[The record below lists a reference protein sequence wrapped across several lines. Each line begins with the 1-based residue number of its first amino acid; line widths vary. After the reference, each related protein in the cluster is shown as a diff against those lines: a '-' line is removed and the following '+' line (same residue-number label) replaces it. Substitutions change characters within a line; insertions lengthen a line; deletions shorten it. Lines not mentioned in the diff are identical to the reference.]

1 MKNLFF
7 FTLPFIFISC
17 ETLLKQS
24 IIQSSSKSSEILF
37 AHTDHLS
44 LPYLDSFYETFRILV
59 SKITYLIKKYFIAF
73 LNEEPIINYHPK
85 ATVVDKIQVAKLAH
99 TGKLTNKNQTCVI
112 SSFKQET
119 ERDIQLIIEF
129 GVPNKEKAERL
140 APIDST
146 LKSRHLM
153 IKNILG
159 G

>member
-59 SKITYLIKKYFIAF
+59 SKITYLIKKYFI
-73 LNEEPIINYHPK
+73 INYHPK

-129 GVPNKEKAERL
+129 SVPNKEKAERL